1 MHPEASSSSI
11 ECSFKTASVSEDI
24 LAHDEG
30 RVDLSVQLSWLAE
43 AIRGGSTVP
52 AGRLYGLPELPGN
65 GCWTDIAGAAALN
78 GVPPRTITSWLAR
91 GGPVRN
97 PFPVP
102 RRFLYR
108 LYWPRDDIESWRE
121 RERYKHRRPPA
132 P

>member
-1 MHPEASSSSI
+1 M
-11 ECSFKTASVSEDI
+11 
-24 LAHDEG
+24 
-30 RVDLSVQLSWLAE
+30 LAE

-65 GCWTDIAGAAALN
+65 GCWTDIAGAAALTEI
-78 GVPPRTITSWLAR
+78 PPRTITSWLAR

-108 LYWPRDDIESWRE
+108 LYWPRDDIDLWRE

>member
-1 MHPEASSSSI
+1 MHPEANSTNVG
-11 ECSFKTASVSEDI
+11 CSFKTASVSEDV
-24 LAHDEG
+24 LARDER
-30 RVDLSVQLSWLAE
+30 RVDLSVQLSSLAE
-43 AIRGGSTVP
+43 AIRVGSTVP

-65 GCWTDIAGAAALN
+65 GCWTDIAGAAALT

-108 LYWPRDDIESWRE
+108 LYWPRDDIESWRK
-121 RERYKHRRPPA
+121 RERG
-132 P
+132 

>member
-1 MHPEASSSSI
+1 MHPEASLSCI
-11 ECSFKTASVSEDI
+11 KCSFKTVSMSEDI
-24 LAHDEG
+24 LAHDDG
-30 RVDLSVQLSWLAE
+30 RVDLSVQLSSLAE
-43 AIRGGSTVP
+43 AIRSGSTVP
-52 AGRLYGLPELPGN
+52 AGRLYGLPELPGDN
-65 GCWTDIAGAAALN
+65 CWADMAGVAALT

-108 LYWPRDDIESWRE
+108 LYWPRDDIESWKE
-121 RERYKHRRPPA
+121 RERGKHQRPPA

>member
-11 ECSFKTASVSEDI
+11 DCSFKAASVSEDT

-30 RVDLSVQLSWLAE
+30 RVDLSVQLSLLAE
-43 AIRGGSTVP
+43 AIRDGSTVP

-65 GCWTDIAGAAALN
+65 GCWTDIAGAAALT